1 MYTVNDFF
9 CGCGGLGLGLQQAGF
24 KILKAWDFDKFA
36 VQTYRENIG
45 DHVEQADIKELH
57 IEDVPKATAWAFGFP
72 CQDLSVAGKQAG
84 IKLECTDCGEV
95 WEVDYKHYT
104 GENACPKCGGGN
116 YRAATRSGMFFEIMR
131 LLQEAGEKEPDKL
144 PKILIAENV
153 KALGPYLPV
162 LAAEYGRAGYKSY
175 YQLFNS
181 KWWGVPQNR
190 ERYIVVGIRDTMEGA
205 YRYPVEQHEWIP
217 KLSSVLEKDV
227 PESFY
232 IDDDKARKIIDQALQ
247 RLAKMGNVHAAIT
260 PDRVSK
266 RQNGRRAKEDEEEM
280 FTLTAQDLHG
290 VIQRQ
295 GKDLIPPGDT
305 CASALIH
312 SRGTRG
318 LETRQDGISHC
329 IKAAGGGFGNF
340 LVEKVPPH
348 ITEVCVNDRG
358 FTEKDRQVSNIAP
371 TLRAENHVD
380 HPKVIEERSP
390 PPQELERAIED
401 GIVKAQRNGMGTF
414 VGISPTLLS
423 TDYKGPSVIIERKD
437 DKWKKR

>member
-1 MYTVNDFF
+1 MEALNSSER
-9 CGCGGLGLGLQQAGF
+9 
-24 KILKAWDFDKFA
+24 KFA
-36 VQTYRENIG
+36 EENHGLIYSFLNYYSLP
-45 DHVEQADIKELH
+45 EAEYY
-57 IEDVPKATAWAFGFP
+57 
-72 CQDLSVAGKQAG
+72 DLCAIAY
-84 IKLECTDCGEV
+84 L
-95 WEVDYKHYT
+95 
-104 GENACPKCGGGN
+104 
-116 YRAATRSGMFFEIMR
+116 RAVKDWHSKPE
-131 LLQEAGEKEPDKL
+131 LLQEAAEKEPDKL

-162 LAAEYGRAGYKSY
+162 LAAEYSRAGYKSY

-190 ERYIVVGIRDTMEGA
+190 ERFIVVGIRDTLEGA
-205 YRYPVEQHEWIP
+205 YRYPAEQHEWIP

-280 FTLTAQDLHG
+280 FALTAQDLHG

-295 GKDLIPPGDT
+295 RKELVPPGDT

-312 SRGTRG
+312 SRG

-329 IKAAGGGFGNF
+329 IKGGGGGSGANF
-340 LVEKVPPH
+340 LVEKVPPP

-358 FTEKDRQVSNIAP
+358 FTEKDPQVSSVAP
-371 TLRAENHVD
+371 TLRAENHGN
-380 HPKVIEERSP
+380 HPKIIEERLTEVCVDNRNFRKKAMENGYGASVGVAPALLSSDYNGPKVVIEERSTP
-390 PPQELERAIED
+390 PEALKEP
-401 GIVKAQRNGMGTF
+401 
-414 VGISPTLLS
+414 
-423 TDYKGPSVIIERKD
+423 
-437 DKWKKR
+437 

>member
-9 CGCGGLGLGLQQAGF
+9 CGCGGLGLGLQRAGF

-95 WEVDYKHYT
+95 WEVDYKNYAR
-104 GENACPKCGGGN
+104 GNACPKCGGEN

-131 LLQEAGEKEPDKL
+131 LLQEAAEREPDKL

-190 ERYIVVGIRDTMEGA
+190 ERYIVIGIRDTLEGA
-205 YRYPVEQHEWIP
+205 YRYPTEQHEWIP

-232 IDDDKARKIIDQALQ
+232 IDDEKAQKIIDQALQ
-247 RLAKMGNVHAAIT
+247 RLAKMGNVHATIT
-260 PDRVSK
+260 PDREVK

-295 GKDLIPPGDT
+295 RKELVPPGDT
-305 CASALIH
+305 YASALIH
-312 SRGTRG
+312 SRG
-318 LETRQDGISHC
+318 LETRKDGISHC
-329 IKAAGGGFGNF
+329 VKGGGGGSGANF
-340 LVEKVPPH
+340 LVEKVGTPRA
-348 ITEVCVNDRG
+348 VKLQNSNMRG
-358 FTEKDRQVSNIAP
+358 RRVKDEEEATFSVTSQDIDGVLVEA
-371 TLRAENHVD
+371 T
-380 HPKVIEERSP
+380 EERST

-401 GIVKAQRNGMGTF
+401 GVVKAQRNGMGTF
-414 VGISPTLLS
+414 IGISPTLLS
-423 TDYKGPSVIIERKD
+423 TDYKGPPAVIERKED
-437 DKWKKR
+437 E

>member
-1 MYTVNDFF
+1 MRIIPGRMPVRSAEEETI
-9 CGCGGLGLGLQQAGF
+9 GQPAG
-24 KILKAWDFDKFA
+24 A
-36 VQTYRENIG
+36 
-45 DHVEQADIKELH
+45 
-57 IEDVPKATAWAFGFP
+57 
-72 CQDLSVAGKQAG
+72 
-84 IKLECTDCGEV
+84 ECYC
-95 WEVDYKHYT
+95 
-104 GENACPKCGGGN
+104 
-116 YRAATRSGMFFEIMR
+116 
-131 LLQEAGEKEPDKL
+131 
-144 PKILIAENV
+144 
-153 KALGPYLPV
+153 
-162 LAAEYGRAGYKSY
+162 
-175 YQLFNS
+175 QLFNS

-190 ERYIVVGIRDTMEGA
+190 ERYIVVGIQDTMGGA

-232 IDDDKARKIIDQALQ
+232 INDDKAQKIIDQALQ
-247 RLAKMGNVHAAIT
+247 RLAKIGNVHATIT
-260 PDRVSK
+260 PSREVK

>member
-95 WEVDYKHYT
+95 WEVDYKNYT
-104 GENACPKCGGGN
+104 RGNACPKCGGEN

-131 LLQEAGEKEPDKL
+131 LLQEAAEREPDKL

-190 ERYIVVGIRDTMEGA
+190 ERYIVIGIRDTMEGA
-205 YRYPVEQHEWIP
+205 YRYPAEQHEWIP

-232 IDDDKARKIIDQALQ
+232 IDDDKAQKIIDQALQ
-247 RLAKMGNVHAAIT
+247 RLAKMGNVHATIT
-260 PDRVSK
+260 PDQEVK

-295 GKDLIPPGDT
+295 GKELVPPGDT

-312 SRGTRG
+312 SRG
-318 LETRQDGISHC
+318 LETRHDGISHC

-340 LVEKVPPH
+340 LVEKVPPP

-358 FTEKDRQVSNIAP
+358 FTEKDPQVSSVAP
-371 TLRAENHVD
+371 TLRAENHGN
-380 HPKVIEERSP
+380 HPKVIEERST

-401 GIVKAQRNGMGTF
+401 GVVKAQRNGMGTF
-414 VGISPTLLS
+414 IGISPTLLS
-423 TDYKGPSVIIERKD
+423 TDYKGPPAVIE
-437 DKWKKR
+437 KREGRDE

>member
-9 CGCGGLGLGLQQAGF
+9 CGCGGLGLGLQRAGF
-24 KILKAWDFDKFA
+24 KILKAWDFDKYA

-57 IEDVPKATAWAFGFP
+57 IADIPKADAWAFGFP

-95 WEVDYKHYT
+95 WEVDYKNYAGKNT
-104 GENACPKCGGGN
+104 CPECGGEN

-190 ERYIVVGIRDTMEGA
+190 ERYIVIGIRDTMEGA
-205 YRYPVEQHEWIP
+205 YRYPAEQHEWIP

-232 IDDDKARKIIDQALQ
+232 IDDDKAQKIIDQALQ
-247 RLAKMGNVHAAIT
+247 RLAKMGNVHATIT
-260 PDRVSK
+260 PDREVK

-340 LVEKVPPH
+340 LVEKVPPP

-358 FTEKDRQVSNIAP
+358 FTEKDPQVSSIAP
-371 TLRAENHVD
+371 TLRAENHGN
-380 HPKVIEERSP
+380 HPKVIEERSTP
-390 PPQELERAIED
+390 PPKSLKE
-401 GIVKAQRNGMGTF
+401 
-414 VGISPTLLS
+414 P
-423 TDYKGPSVIIERKD
+423 
-437 DKWKKR
+437 